1 MIYFLVEKI
10 ICLAPFGFVQLAPW
24 RPDTMD
30 AGYPVIRW
38 HQVANRAGNRYIL
51 IFFIYRAK
59 GCNKKFFSGP
69 GVSSWPLKKTF
80 FEALKKMPT
89 KMWPIR
95 SKEGGGKSHFF
106 ADSLNCLSNWDA
118 PKKIKFKVLLWLH
131 ALHRFVSGWEL
142 NQNTLNRNP
151 SKSLLEIPVILLQTA
166 DYGYVPNERM
176 EKVFMSTALDTFDA
190 KQEGYPGGI
199 HPRSALHSYSVVWS
213 LYLIDT
219 HVWNRKFDLFK
230 AFRCIDIT
238 ILSKK
243 YIVIKTSFPLTRSQH
258 NLSYNHT

>member
-95 SKEGGGKSHFF
+95 SKEGGGVKPLFCGFPKLFIKLRCSKTNKIIF
-106 ADSLNCLSNWDA
+106 DSSFIMATCFTQVCIRVRIK
-118 PKKIKFKVLLWLH
+118 PK
-131 ALHRFVSGWEL
+131 
-142 NQNTLNRNP
+142 
-151 SKSLLEIPVILLQTA
+151 
-166 DYGYVPNERM
+166 
-176 EKVFMSTALDTFDA
+176 
-190 KQEGYPGGI
+190 YPE
-199 HPRSALHSYSVVWS
+199 PQPFQ
-213 LYLIDT
+213 
-219 HVWNRKFDLFK
+219 K
-230 AFRCIDIT
+230 
-238 ILSKK
+238 
-243 YIVIKTSFPLTRSQH
+243 LT
-258 NLSYNHT
+258 